1 MGAKKSKGGNSDEF
15 TFTQC
20 QPLPMD
26 PRGSQIFINP
36 PQQQQQQK
44 KRGCC
49 MGGGGGKKQQNNQ
62 SCPPYPQQMMAAGPC
77 CCGPPPPMRRPMPM
91 QHISIPVPPPRICT
105 TYKVQRTTN
114 LC

>member
-1 MGAKKSKGGNSDEF
+1 MGAQKSKRGNNSDEF

-36 PQQQQQQK
+36 PQSQPK

-49 MGGGGGKKQQNNQ
+49 GGGGKRQQRNQ
-62 SCPPYPQQMMAAGPC
+62 SCPPYPQPMVGPC
-77 CCGPPPPMRRPMPM
+77 CCGPPPRPMPM

>member
-1 MGAKKSKGGNSDEF
+1 MGAKKSTGRGNSDEF

-36 PQQQQQQK
+36 PQSQQPK

-49 MGGGGGKKQQNNQ
+49 GGRGGRQQNNQ
-62 SCPPYPQQMMAAGPC
+62 ACPPYPAMQGPC
-77 CCGPPPPMRRPMPM
+77 CCGPPPRPMPM